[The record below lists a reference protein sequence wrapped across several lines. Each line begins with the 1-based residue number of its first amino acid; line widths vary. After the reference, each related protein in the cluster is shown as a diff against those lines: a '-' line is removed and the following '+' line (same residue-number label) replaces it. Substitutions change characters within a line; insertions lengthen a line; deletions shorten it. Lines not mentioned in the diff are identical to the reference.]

1 MEDRPA
7 VAVRSSYY
15 HPSKAE
21 LEEDVD
27 VDATPEVVRAARM
40 RSVKLEKSDD
50 A

>member
-1 MEDRPA
+1 MEDRPL
-7 VAVRSSYY
+7 VSVRSSYY
-15 HPSKAE
+15 RPSKAE

-27 VDATPEVVRAARM
+27 VDAKPEAVRVALM